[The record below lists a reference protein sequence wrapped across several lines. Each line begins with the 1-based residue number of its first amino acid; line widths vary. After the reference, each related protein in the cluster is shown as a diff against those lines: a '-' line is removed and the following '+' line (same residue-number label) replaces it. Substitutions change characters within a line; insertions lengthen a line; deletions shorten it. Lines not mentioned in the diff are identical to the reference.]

1 MQSSGERVRSAV
13 TVWVLFIV
21 LLAGMTWIAFIIAG
35 LRDDVATERSARN
48 ALVQQV
54 KGLGEKPV
62 VGPAGPQGTNGKDG
76 TNGVSGVNGADG
88 SDGDDG
94 NDGQPG
100 AAGADGKPGR
110 DGQPGAIG
118 EKGATGERG
127 ETGATGPVGPT
138 GPTGATGDP
147 GPSCPT
153 GYTVTEKVIEGEDTI
168 ICVKTKT
175 LRGR

>member
-1 MQSSGERVRSAV
+1 MQSGDRVRSAV
-13 TVWVLFIV
+13 TVWVLFVI
-21 LLAGMTWIAFIIAG
+21 LLGGMTWIAFIIAG

-54 KGLGEKPV
+54 KDLGEKPV

-76 TNGVSGVNGADG
+76 TNGVSGANGADG
-88 SDGDDG
+88 SDG

-100 AAGADGKPGR
+100 AAGADGQPGR
-110 DGQPGAIG
+110 DGEPGAQG

-127 ETGATGPVGPT
+127 ETGAVGPAGPP

-147 GPSCPT
+147 GPSCPA
-153 GYTVTEKVIEGEDTI
+153 GYTVTEKVIEGEETI

-175 LRGR
+175 LKGH

>member
-13 TVWVLFIV
+13 TVWALFVV

-54 KGLGEKPV
+54 KDLGEKPV
-62 VGPAGPQGTNGKDG
+62 VGPAGPAGIPGNSGKDG
-76 TNGVSGVNGADG
+76 TNGVSGINGADG
-88 SDGDDG
+88 SDGTDG
-94 NDGQPG
+94 RDGDPGQPGSDGQPG
-100 AAGADGKPGR
+100 P
-110 DGQPGAIG
+110 QG

-127 ETGATGPVGPT
+127 EAGAPGPTGPVGPT
-138 GPTGATGDP
+138 GATGDT

-153 GYTVTEKVIEGEDTI
+153 GYTLTEKTIEGEDTA

-175 LRGR
+175 LKGR